1 MSNNKIT
8 LNSLEDLKQNQEY
21 IKDDKIDISK
31 FQGKIIDII
40 KNSIRD
46 KISQYLEIK
55 HLKFE
60 REMKMEKQ
68 RDNIFIRGNY
78 NKDMKWETST
88 IQLDKD
94 QEKMIAYTI
103 IDINDMNFENN
114 PKIEFKFISQ
124 NRTNHDNDKI
134 NKYTWETGDNR
145 YILLNNIKKEIIKL
159 YKESDNSSKK
169 WFENFKVKVKK
180 NVEFEDSFSYE
191 FQTKTLI
198 IKCKDRD
205 YQNNYL
211 EKI

>member
-1 MSNNKIT
+1 MSKNKIT
-8 LNSLEDLKQNQEY
+8 LNNLEDLKQYQEY
-21 IKDDKIDISK
+21 IKDDTFDISK

-40 KNSIRD
+40 KKSIRD
-46 KISQYLEIK
+46 KLSQYIEIK

-60 REMKMEKQ
+60 RKMDNI

-78 NKDMKWETST
+78 NKDMNWETST

-94 QEKMIAYTI
+94 QKNMIASTT

-114 PKIEFKFISQ
+114 RKIEFKFISQ
-124 NRTNHDNDKI
+124 NRKIHDYDKKD
-134 NKYTWETGDNR
+134 KYRWETGDNR

-159 YKESDNSSKK
+159 YKENDNSSKCI
-169 WFENFKVKVKK
+169 ENFKVKVNN
-180 NVEFEDSFSYE
+180 NVEFEDEFSYE

>member
-40 KNSIRD
+40 KKSIRD
-46 KISQYLEIK
+46 KLSQYIEIK

-60 REMKMEKQ
+60 RKMDNI

-114 PKIEFKFISQ
+114 RKIEFKFISQ
-124 NRTNHDNDKI
+124 NRTTQDNDKI
-134 NKYTWETGDNR
+134 GKYRWETGGNR

-159 YKESDNSSKK
+159 YKENDNSSKCI
-169 WFENFKVKVKK
+169 ENFKVKV
-180 NVEFEDSFSYE
+180 NNNDEFEDGFSYE

-211 EKI
+211 EKL

>member
-40 KNSIRD
+40 KKSIKD
-46 KISQYLEIK
+46 KISQYIEIK
-55 HLKFE
+55 YLKFE
-60 REMKMEKQ
+60 REMDNI

-94 QEKMIAYTI
+94 LEKMIAYTI

-124 NRTNHDNDKI
+124 NRANHDNDKI

-198 IKCKDRD
+198 IKCLDRAYED
-205 YQNNYL
+205 NYL
-211 EKI
+211 ENI